1 MKNTIFSRVLSG
13 ATFGLTAL
21 MLGAGLARAETELTV
36 YTAVEAEDLKR
47 YAETFN
53 KDHPDI
59 KIKWV
64 RDSTGIV
71 TAKLLAEK
79 NNPQADVVWGLAA
92 TSLLLLKSEGMLEPY
107 APKGV
112 EKLDKKFVDK
122 SNPPA
127 WVGMDAWVAAVCYNT
142 VEAKKHNLTPP
153 KTWKD
158 LLDPKYKGHVIMPN
172 PNSSGTGFLDV
183 SSWLQMFGEKGG
195 WEFMDGLHQNIA
207 RYTHS
212 GSKPCKLAAAGE
224 IPIGISFAFRGAK
237 SKAAGAP
244 IDIIVP
250 DEGVG
255 WDMEATAIVA
265 GTSKLEAAKTLV
277 DWSITKT
284 ANEMYNTGYA
294 VVAMPGVAKP
304 VEHFPDNLL
313 EKMIDNDFE
322 FAANNRKAILGEW
335 QKRYDSKS
343 EPKS

>member
-1 MKNTIFSRVLSG
+1 M
-13 ATFGLTAL
+13 TFRSICLTAAAASL
-21 MLGAGLARAETELTV
+21 LVAWTAKAETELTV

-53 KDHPDI
+53 QDHPDI
-59 KIKWV
+59 KINWV
-64 RDSTGIV
+64 RDSTGVI

-92 TSLLLLKSEGMLEPY
+92 TSLLLLKTEGMLEAY

-112 EKLDKKFVDK
+112 EKLDKKFVDN
-122 SNPPA
+122 SNPPT
-127 WVGMDAWVAAVCYNT
+127 WVGMDAWVASVCFNT
-142 VEAKKHNLTPP
+142 VEAGKLGLPAP

-158 LLDPKYKGHVIMPN
+158 LTKPVYAGHVIMPN

-183 SSWLQMFGEKGG
+183 SSWLQMFGEKDG
-195 WEFMDGLHQNIA
+195 WAYMDALHQNIA

-212 GSKPCKLAAAGE
+212 GSAPCKLAAAGE
-224 IPIGISFAFRGAK
+224 IPIGVSFAFRGAK
-237 SKAAGAP
+237 SKADGAP

-277 DWSITKT
+277 DWSINKK

-304 VEHFPDNLL
+304 VKFFPDNLID
-313 EKMIDNDFE
+313 KMIDNDFE
-322 FAANNRKAILGEW
+322 FAANNRAKILEEW

-343 EPKS
+343 EPKG

>member
-1 MKNTIFSRVLSG
+1 MKNSNPRRLFAAVAAGFMMCT
-13 ATFGLTAL
+13 
-21 MLGAGLARAETELTV
+21 GAGVFAATELTV
-36 YTAVEAEDLKR
+36 YTAVEAEDLKK
-47 YAETFN
+47 YAAAFN
-53 KDHPDI
+53 ADHPDI

-92 TSLLLLKSEGMLEPY
+92 TSLLLLKSEGMLEAY

-112 EKLDKKFVDK
+112 EKLDKKFIDK
-122 SNPPA
+122 SNPPT
-127 WVGMDAWVAAVCYNT
+127 WVGMDAWVASVCYNT

-153 KTWKD
+153 TSWAD
-158 LLDPKYKGHVIMPN
+158 LTKPMYKGHVIMPN

-183 SSWLQMFGEKGG
+183 SSWLQMMGEEDG
-195 WEFMDGLHQNIA
+195 WKYMDALHQNIA

-212 GSKPCKLAAAGE
+212 GSKPCKLAASGE
-224 IPIGISFAFRGAK
+224 IPIGVSFAFRGAK

-244 IDIIVP
+244 IEIIVP
-250 DEGVG
+250 SEGVG
-255 WDMEATAIVA
+255 WDMEATAIIA

-277 DWSITKT
+277 DWSITRK
-284 ANEMYNTGYA
+284 ANEMYNSGYA

-304 VEHFPDNLL
+304 VEHFPPSLL

-322 FAANNRKAILGEW
+322 FAANNRKRILSEW

>member
-1 MKNTIFSRVLSG
+1 MTSTTRRIL
-13 ATFGLTAL
+13 ATLALTAVAA
-21 MLGAGLARAETELTV
+21 GAPVHAQTELTV
-36 YTAVEAEDLKR
+36 YTAVEAEDLKK
-47 YAETFN
+47 YAAAFN
-53 KDHPDI
+53 EDHPDI

-92 TSLLLLKSEGMLEPY
+92 TSLLLLKSEGMLEAY

-122 SNPPA
+122 SNPPT

-142 VEAKKHNLTPP
+142 VEAKKNNLVPP
-153 KTWKD
+153 KSWAD
-158 LLDPKYKGHVIMPN
+158 LAKPMYKGHVIMPN

-183 SSWLQMFGEKGG
+183 SSWLQMMGEDKG
-195 WEFMDGLHQNIA
+195 WAYMDALHQNIA

-224 IPIGISFAFRGAK
+224 IPIGVSFAFRGAK

-244 IDIIVP
+244 LEIIVP
-250 DEGVG
+250 SEGVG

-265 GTSKLEAAKTLV
+265 GTSKVEAAKTLV
-277 DWSITKT
+277 DWSITRK
-284 ANEMYNTGYA
+284 ANEMYNAGYA

-304 VEHFPDNLL
+304 VKHFPPELL

-322 FAANNRKAILGEW
+322 FAANNRKRILSEW

>member
-1 MKNTIFSRVLSG
+1 MSILKKMVLG
-13 ATFGLTAL
+13 AATAAL
-21 MLGAGLARAETELTV
+21 MASTAMAAELTV

-47 YAETFN
+47 YAAEFN

-59 KIKWV
+59 KINWV

-79 NNPQADVVWGLAA
+79 DNPQADVVWGLAA
-92 TSLLLLKSEGMLEPY
+92 TSLLLMKAEGMLESY

-112 EKLDKKFVDK
+112 EMLDKKFVDK
-122 SNPPA
+122 STPPT
-127 WVGMDAWVAAVCYNT
+127 WTGMDAWVASVCYNT
-142 VEAKKHNLTPP
+142 VEAKKAGLTPP
-153 KTWKD
+153 KSWKD
-158 LLDPKYKGHVIMPN
+158 LLQAQYKGHLIMPN

-195 WEFMDGLHQNIA
+195 WEYMDGLHENIA

-224 IPIGISFAFRGAK
+224 IAIGISFAFRGAK

-244 IDIIVP
+244 LEVIVP
-250 DEGVG
+250 TEGVG
-255 WDMEATAIVA
+255 WDMEATAIIA
-265 GTSKLEAAKTLV
+265 GTDDLAAAKTLV
-277 DWSITKT
+277 DWTVTKK

-294 VVAMPGVAKP
+294 VVAFPGVAKP
-304 VEHFPDNLL
+304 VKFFPENLT

-322 FAANNRKAILGEW
+322 FAANNRGAILKEW
-335 QKRYDSKS
+335 QSRYDGKS
-343 EPKS
+343 DPK